1 MVATP
6 SSEVGEHCT
15 QDALNVK
22 AAMLVEALVLSGE
35 KRLNQALGDGAT
47 RHIDAP
53 LAREL
58 GNKLAIICMDSR
70 QHGRLIF
77 GEPLVVR
84 QVLGDLPED
93 ETHSTRP
100 GEKHDGADRDHE
112 TKETPQEAATPPR
125 RFQRLFGSSNIQ
137 FEPVMPAEPHLSVV
151 FKHAKSDP
159 ELERSPAQNPALE
172 WWLNFAPRPLWVMR
186 GHWSADQRCPLHP

>member
-6 SSEVGEHCT
+6 SSEVGERRT
-15 QDALNVK
+15 QDALDVE

-35 KRLNQALGDGAT
+35 KRLDQALGDGAT

-58 GNKLAIICMDSR
+58 GDKFAIVCMDSR
-70 QHGRLIF
+70 QHGRLVF

-159 ELERSPAQNPALE
+159 ELERSPGAE
-172 WWLNFAPRPLWVMR
+172 PRTGMVAKFCPTSAM
-186 GHWSADQRCPLHP
+186 GH